1 MTTASIAASLEV
13 RGLTKF
19 FPAGAGLRGRSS
31 FVHAVDDVTFSL
43 RPGTITALVGESG
56 SGKSTVA
63 WLLARLYKPT
73 SGLVLFE
80 GKDVAGTKRRSD
92 VLHYR
97 SEVQMIFQDPFDSLN
112 PVKTVRSHI
121 ERPLKIHGSFSGRG
135 IELRVLELLE
145 TVGLVPPEKYAEKY
159 PHELSGGQRQRVAIA
174 RALAANPSVLIADE
188 PTSMLDVSIRVGILN
203 LMRDLQRD
211 LNFAVLLITHD
222 LASAR
227 YVADTVLVMYAGQI
241 VEQGPAEQVLQ
252 SPLHPYTRLLLAS
265 VPDPDRGVREPM
277 VARESH
283 ASAAIDPVEG
293 CRFAERCPLRIA
305 ACSQTTPELVAAR
318 PWQSARCH
326 VTAPSKT
333 IREESHVDA
342 DQ

>member
-1 MTTASIAASLEV
+1 MTTPSIVAPLEV
-13 RGLTKF
+13 RGLTKH
-19 FPAGAGLRGRSS
+19 FPSGDGVTGRGS
-31 FVHAVDDVTFSL
+31 FVHAVDDVSFAL

-63 WLLARLYKPT
+63 RLLARLYKPT

-80 GKDVAGTKRRSD
+80 GKDVAGAKRRSA

-97 SEVQMIFQDPFDSLN
+97 SVVQMIFQDPFDSLN
-112 PVKTVRSHI
+112 PVKSVRHHI
-121 ERPLKIHGSFSGRG
+121 ERPLKIHGNHSRRG
-135 IELRVLELLE
+135 IELRVFELLDA
-145 TVGLVPPEKYAEKY
+145 VGLVPPEKYADKY

-203 LMRDLQRD
+203 LMSDLQRD

-227 YVADTVLVMYAGQI
+227 YIADTVLVMYAGQI

-265 VPDPDRGVREPM
+265 VPDPDRAVREPM
-277 VARESH
+277 VAHEGH
-283 ASAAIDPVEG
+283 GSAAVDPGEG
-293 CRFAERCPLRIA
+293 CRFVTRCPLRIGV
-305 ACSQTTPELVAAR
+305 CSEKTPELVAAR

-333 IREESHVDA
+333 IREESHVDP